1 MAFDYAEK
9 MKADASAPR
18 PTLIRELDQELYSI
32 SPLLYDRQGRRIPLD
47 RTVTLDLPQPESHHQ
62 THDRDNRA
70 ADYMAE

>member
-18 PTLIRELDQELYSI
+18 QTSLTKSFI

-47 RTVTLDLPQPESHHQ
+47 RTVTLDLPQPESHH
-62 THDRDNRA
+62 
-70 ADYMAE
+70 